1 MSKNSKTV
9 GIAGIG
15 KMGAAIAARLAE
27 MGTDVRV
34 WNRSRKKAEITGLSL
49 VSTPRALSEQCDI
62 VLTSLFDATA
72 IEAVYGGPEGL
83 LSGASDK
90 LFVEMSTV
98 APSEHVQLAS
108 AIARAGG
115 KLLECAVGGTVGPAR
130 TGQLLGLVG
139 GDSEDLER
147 ARPVLERFCRR
158 VELMGPIGAGA
169 SAKLAVNLPLIV
181 FWQAFG
187 EAVAMMRDVDK
198 DPEWLVDLFNETAG
212 AANVLKLRSAAV
224 AATLAGSDTVPPGFD
239 IDSMRKDVGTMVR
252 VAR

>member
-1 MSKNSKTV
+1 
-9 GIAGIG
+9 
-15 KMGAAIAARLAE
+15 
-27 MGTDVRV
+27 
-34 WNRSRKKAEITGLSL
+34 
-49 VSTPRALSEQCDI
+49 
-62 VLTSLFDATA
+62 
-72 IEAVYGGPEGL
+72 
-83 LSGASDK
+83 
-90 LFVEMSTV
+90 MSTV

-252 VAR
+252 VAREGGLRIPVAQAALLALDEAVAAGWGPRDCAWVPAFWAAKSPSAS